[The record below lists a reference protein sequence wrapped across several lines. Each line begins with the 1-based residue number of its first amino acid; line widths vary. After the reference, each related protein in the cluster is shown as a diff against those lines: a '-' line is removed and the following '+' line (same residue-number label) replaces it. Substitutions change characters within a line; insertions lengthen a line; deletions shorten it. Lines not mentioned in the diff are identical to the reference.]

1 MRTLAMGHAALMD
14 GFALLGIE
22 TWPDATVEDV
32 EKVLSGLI
40 RKRTRALIYL
50 QSDLAKHSGALLQT
64 VRNEGG
70 DILISE
76 IPDILSARDYRAP
89 VELLIERVLGQHA
102 LRGQSDGA

>member
-32 EKVLSGLI
+32 ERVLSDLI
-40 RKRTRALIYL
+40 RKRGRALIYL
-50 QSDLAKHSGALLQT
+50 QSNLAQDSSGMLQR

-89 VELLIERVLGQHA
+89 VEMLIERVLGQHA